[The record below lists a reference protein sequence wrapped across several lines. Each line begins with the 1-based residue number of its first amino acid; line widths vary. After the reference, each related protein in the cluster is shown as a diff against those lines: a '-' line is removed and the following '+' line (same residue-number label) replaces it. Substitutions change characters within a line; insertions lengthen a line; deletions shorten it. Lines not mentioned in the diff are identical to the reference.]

1 MLRYKLAGRYYSPQ
15 VEFELIM
22 SKEQCAFFKQQLR
35 TLTVKFSIS
44 IADGRTVRHI
54 ERPLFH
60 RILPSQM
67 DFRPPTCLFSIPLDQ
82 LHDPDH
88 TEISIN
94 ELKFRFRQNNSGI
107 TLPVNIHLPCDFHGP
122 FKEEKFR
129 LELELNENSKPHG
142 TKQKKS
148 NNPQD
153 QSALKCFEL
162 DHLTELYKQ
171 KVSIEGVSI
180 DIHDM
185 LIRSLFLLLKFFLE
199 LNSDPNLHIEPLIKQ
214 YFRKFIFNN
223 TQQNKSQSPS
233 QSLFIETDNLIGELL
248 GN

>member
-1 MLRYKLAGRYYSPQ
+1 
-15 VEFELIM
+15 M
-22 SKEQCAFFKQQLR
+22 SKEQCVFFKQQLR

-54 ERPLFH
+54 ERSLFH

-67 DFRPPTCLFSIPLDQ
+67 VFRAQTCLFSVPLDQ

-88 TEISIN
+88 TKININ
-94 ELKFRFRQNNSGI
+94 ELKFRFRQNKPGI
-107 TLPVNIHLPCDFHGP
+107 TLPVNIRLPCDFHGQ
-122 FKEEKFR
+122 FNEEKLR
-129 LELELNENSKPHG
+129 LELELNADPKPHG
-142 TKQKKS
+142 TQQKKS
-148 NNPQD
+148 DNAHD
-153 QSALKCFEL
+153 QPALKSFEL

-171 KVSIEGVSI
+171 KVPIEGVSI

-223 TQQNKSQSPS
+223 TQQTKSQSPS
-233 QSLFIETDNLIGELL
+233 QSLFIETDNLIGEVL